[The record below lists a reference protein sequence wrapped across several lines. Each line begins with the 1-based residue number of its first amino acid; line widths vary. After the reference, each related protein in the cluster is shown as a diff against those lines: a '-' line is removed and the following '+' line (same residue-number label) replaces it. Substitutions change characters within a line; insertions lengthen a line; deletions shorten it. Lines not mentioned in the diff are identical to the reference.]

1 MDLLESVDRPDRS
14 RHRSNHNILRHLGR
28 HHAFIYADC
37 NRYTSFRKVKQCGA
51 DSISHEDYILNESA
65 VKDDNTYQFNAQ
77 GKNDYIPVIDGWR
90 GFAILCVLFFHGLT
104 NTNTAGNRHLQAL
117 SDLSGRIGALGVLVF
132 FAISGY
138 LITKRLRVESHSSGT
153 FSLKAFYIKRCFR
166 ILPPL
171 IAYLL
176 TLILLAAMH
185 VISLQRG
192 DWTAL
197 IFLTNYF
204 PGSFYTG
211 HFWSLSV
218 EEHFYL
224 FWPACVILA
233 GWRRAMWIGVALVVG
248 VGLWRPLALHHVAS
262 QARALHHTDMRLDYI
277 MMGCIVALAID
288 FYPIVL
294 RILYK
299 AGTTPGLVVLFLA
312 LLLSTLHFIVDLRSL
327 QSLILTLMVCSSS
340 IVNARIPKAIFA
352 NPLILFIGRIS
363 YSLYIWQQP
372 FLGPSKSAF
381 LSSLSALPLKYTAV
395 VIVAYL
401 SYRFVER
408 PMIRY
413 VRVLLKQRKVVSTAF
428 QTSSSNSLIAP

>member
-1 MDLLESVDRPDRS
+1 LNKSE
-14 RHRSNHNILRHLGR
+14 
-28 HHAFIYADC
+28 
-37 NRYTSFRKVKQCGA
+37 VKG
-51 DSISHEDYILNESA
+51 
-65 VKDDNTYQFNAQ
+65 DDTYQFK

-90 GFAILCVLFFHGLT
+90 GFAILCVIFFHGLA
-104 NTNTAGNRHLQAL
+104 NTNIAGNRHLQSL
-117 SDLSGRIGALGVLVF
+117 SDVSGRIGALGVLVF

-138 LITKRLRVESHSSGT
+138 LITKRLRMESRSSGT
-153 FSLKAFYIKRCFR
+153 FSLKAFYIKRIFR

-176 TLILLAAMH
+176 MLVVFAAMH

-224 FWPACVILA
+224 FWPVCVIMA

-248 VGLWRPLALHHVAS
+248 VGLWRPWALHHVAS

-288 FYPIVL
+288 FYPVVA
-294 RILYK
+294 RTLYK
-299 AGTTPGLVVLFLA
+299 AGTAPGLLVLFLA
-312 LLLSTLHFIVDLRSL
+312 LLFSTRNAIVDLRSL
-327 QSLILTLMVCSSS
+327 QSLILTLMVCGPSL
-340 IVNARIPKAIFA
+340 VDNRIFKAIFA

-372 FLGPSKSAF
+372 FLGPSRSVF
-381 LSSLSALPLKYTAV
+381 FSSLWALPLKYAAAV
-395 VIVAYL
+395 VIAYL

-413 VRVLLKQRKVVSTAF
+413 VRILLERRKDKAIAF
-428 QTSSSNSLIAP
+428 QKRSPNSLIAP